1 MKQPVL
7 NVNGKRFK
15 IHSINWYK
23 NGQICHISV
32 FMNGESKTIFNDD
45 ASIFKYGIVF
55 DGETEDSYSQHYM
68 LDLSQEGMITND

>member
-15 IHSINWYK
+15 VHSIDWYRD
-23 NGQICHISV
+23 GRICSITV
-32 FMNGESKTIFNDD
+32 WMNGKSKTIFNDNP
-45 ASIFKYGIVF
+45 SIFKYGIVF

-68 LDLSQEGMITND
+68 LDLSQEGLITL